1 MKNTELL
8 PLNLQFFAEESDVED
23 DKQPEE
29 QTPAEAENTDKDE
42 QSGQQKPESRT
53 IPYDRFKEVNDGLKA
68 WKSLGYESPDELKN
82 ALEELQALKEAE
94 EQRKR
99 EQMTEQ
105 ERLQAERDELAA
117 RAAEAE
123 EKAQKA
129 LEAANQRLIKTE
141 FRLKAREA
149 GVLAEALDDAFVL
162 ADLSGVTVND
172 SGDVDSEA
180 LASAIES
187 LLKAK
192 PYLADTQ
199 TQPRQIGG
207 PTNPAK
213 DKSGQK
219 TKEQLLKEAAE
230 RAQRTGRIEDRVAYS
245 KLKRELEG

>member
-1 MKNTELL
+1 MMTKKDRFLL
-8 PLNLQFFAEESDVED
+8 PLNLQFFAEGGGED
-23 DKQPEE
+23 DEKGGKG
-29 QTPAEAENTDKDE
+29 TPPANDD
-42 QSGQQKPESRT
+42 QGGQGGEGTART